1 VSPDDVKTVLPM
13 VVSHRLVLS
22 SEAILEGIGEAA
34 LAQRLAEQ
42 VPVPR

>member
-1 VSPDDVKTVLPM
+1 
-13 VVSHRLVLS
+13 VVSHRLMLS
-22 SEAILEGIGEAA
+22 SEAILEGVSEPA